1 MAARVSRGAAGHV
14 KLRHLKRR
22 ERQLLHQGDTP
33 FTSDAVILDQ
43 AEDLQLW
50 CAATAK
56 RIGQNRCSFVT
67 SGWVLV
73 FFLIDFRLIAHALQR
88 Q

>member
-1 MAARVSRGAAGHV
+1 
-14 KLRHLKRR
+14 
-22 ERQLLHQGDTP
+22 
-33 FTSDAVILDQ
+33 LDQ